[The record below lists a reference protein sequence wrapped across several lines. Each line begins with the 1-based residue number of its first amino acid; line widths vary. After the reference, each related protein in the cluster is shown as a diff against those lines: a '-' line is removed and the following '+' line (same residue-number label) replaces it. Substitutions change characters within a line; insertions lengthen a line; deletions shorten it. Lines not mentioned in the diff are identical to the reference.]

1 MAVRIPL
8 KIVDDSSTGFSL
20 QDCSA
25 AEIVIITNE
34 MIRQYGAN
42 PSATLAVGTGNVADI
57 TDTRLK
63 AGAAGSDST
72 NFDTQGETA
81 DVATVT
87 VTYNKLVGAFHGTS
101 APSIGVPTAG
111 ATYSFPCYQTAAEA
125 SSSIQPF
132 TAADM
137 IDTFWHPAATRL
149 VAATA
154 AAANTAG
161 TYTITTSATA
171 ATGFTNVSTTPIFT
185 DTRADASAYTA
196 GGVPETVDQPTTIT
210 NYFLHRTNS
219 ASAASPVA
227 PYLVCLDVSG
237 GLPRA
242 IPHAALGT
250 QLQDCA
256 RYAAINEAS
265 YRIQYA
271 FSASTSGFTTRA
283 TAIDTK
289 LDGSTYLTQQ
299 VSDDYRSQEVP
310 SGSAATVTTYNFG
323 IKLA

>member
-1 MAVRIPL
+1 MTVRIPL
-8 KIVDDSSTGFSL
+8 KITDDGSAGFTL
-20 QDCSA
+20 QDCTA

-42 PSATLAVGTGNVADI
+42 PSATLAVGTGNLGNI

-87 VTYNKLVGAFHGTS
+87 VTYNKLVGAFNGTS
-101 APSIGVPTAG
+101 APSIGLPTAG
-111 ATYSFPCYQTAAEA
+111 GTYSFPCYQTTTAA
-125 SSSIQPF
+125 SSSVQPF

-149 VAATA
+149 AAATPA
-154 AAANTAG
+154 GANTAG
-161 TYTITTSATA
+161 TYMITTSATA
-171 ATGFTNVSTTPIFT
+171 ASGFTNVSTTPIFT

-196 GGVPETVDQPTTIT
+196 GGLAETVDQPTTIT

-219 ASAASPVA
+219 AAAADPVA
-227 PYLVCLDVSG
+227 PYLVCLAVADG
-237 GLPRA
+237 QPRA
-242 IPHAALGT
+242 IPHATLST
-250 QLQDCA
+250 QLQVCA
-256 RYAAINEAS
+256 RYAAINESS

-271 FSASTSGFTTRA
+271 FAASTSGFTTRA

-289 LDGSTYLTQQ
+289 LDGSTYLQRQ
-299 VSDDYRSQEVP
+299 VGDDYRSQEVP
-310 SGSAATVTTYNFG
+310 SGSAATVTTFNFG